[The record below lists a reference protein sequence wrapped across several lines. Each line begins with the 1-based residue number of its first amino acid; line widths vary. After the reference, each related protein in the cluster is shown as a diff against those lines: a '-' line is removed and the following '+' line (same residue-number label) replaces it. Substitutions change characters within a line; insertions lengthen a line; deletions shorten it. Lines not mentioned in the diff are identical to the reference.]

1 MSTIKIGIIEDEMI
15 IAATI
20 EQTLQQLGYE
30 VAKPASS
37 FQLGLEMIEADQ
49 PDLLLVD
56 INLGGQKDGID
67 LALHVREFHD
77 LPLIFLTAN
86 SDPSTVNR
94 AKVSKPDA
102 YLVKPFNKEDLFT
115 SIEIAISKHQQA
127 HNSIRLHK
135 FLLIKDGNKFHK
147 VHTADIL
154 FLQSEDNYVSL
165 HFSGDRKIICRSTM
179 TEILERLPEPLFCR
193 ISRSHIVGVSHVS
206 RFNTDWVWIGETSI
220 PVKGN
225 ASLEL
230 AKKVS
235 DFIG

>member
-1 MSTIKIGIIEDEMI
+1 MI

-94 AKVSKPDA
+94 AKVTKPDA

-135 FLLIKDGNKFHK
+135 FLLIINP
-147 VHTADIL
+147 IL
-154 FLQSEDNYVSL
+154 DVL
-165 HFSGDRKIICRSTM
+165 
-179 TEILERLPEPLFCR
+179 
-193 ISRSHIVGVSHVS
+193 
-206 RFNTDWVWIGETSI
+206 
-220 PVKGN
+220 
-225 ASLEL
+225 
-230 AKKVS
+230 
-235 DFIG
+235 